1 MDYSFLNDLNNAPQN
16 QGFSLIPTGSS
27 LKASVCIKPGGH
39 GPDGWF
45 TQSKSSDAVY
55 LNVDFTIMEGEYAS
69 RIIHQMIGIQG
80 TKRNEKG
87 EDIWG
92 LMGRSMLRA
101 IIESAYGILP
111 KDESPQAQQKRMLQD
126 VSGINGLACAVKVG
140 VDVDPTG
147 EHPDRNKITGIITP
161 DMAIY
166 RKLMVQGRASTNTPA
181 TSNLPEW
188 LNR

>member
-16 QGFSLIPTGSS
+16 QGFSLIPTGSN

-39 GPDGWF
+39 GPEGWF
-45 TQSKSSDAVY
+45 TQSKSSQSVY
-55 LNVDFTIMEGEYAS
+55 LNMDFTIIDREYS
-69 RIIHQMIGIQG
+69 GRIIHQMIGIQG

-87 EDIWG
+87 EDVWG
-92 LMGRSMLRA
+92 LMGRATLRA

-126 VSGINGLACAVKVG
+126 ISSINGLICVVKVG
-140 VDVDPTG
+140 IDVDPTG

-166 RKLMVQGRASTNTPA
+166 RKLMVQDASQTVSP
-181 TSNLPEW
+181 SNLPEW